1 VSRSSEYLKIERR
14 IAADERGGIMH
25 RWHYGRAV
33 LRTKVGRKQLPH
45 GLLADLVKA
54 SIAAGYKISEREIR
68 RRVQFAEVYDSEAKV
83 GQALADFGSWAALAE
98 AGFPPVEVDEF
109 AGDAE
114 QLELGAPDEWE
125 QLSLIPGLA
134 PTLKVGGRRIALADA
149 TVADIRAYRDMYA
162 QVHENYGKRLAL
174 IEAALRAMLDG
185 SRDENENAVDA
196 WKRGCGS

>member
-1 VSRSSEYLKIERR
+1 MSRPSEYLKIERR

-25 RWHYGRAV
+25 RWQYGRA
-33 LRTKVGRKQLPH
+33 LLKAKAGRKQLPD
-45 GLLADLVKA
+45 GLIRDLVA
-54 SIAAGYKISEREIR
+54 AATAAGFKISEREIQR
-68 RRVQFAEVYDSEAKV
+68 RIRFATVYATDQQV
-83 GQALADFGSWAALAE
+83 RQILADLGSWSAIAE
-98 AGFPPVEVDEF
+98 AGFPPVVVDELD
-109 AGDAE
+109 DAE

>member
-1 VSRSSEYLKIERR
+1 MSRPSEFLKLERR
-14 IAADERGGIMH
+14 IATDEHGGVLH
-25 RWHYGRAV
+25 RWRYGRELLKA
-33 LRTKVGRKQLPH
+33 KAGRKQLPH
-45 GLLADLVKA
+45 GLVGDLVKA
-54 SIAAGYKISEREIR
+54 AADAGLRISEREVR
-68 RRVQFAEVYDSEAKV
+68 YRLTCAEVYASEAEV
-83 GQALADFGSWAALAE
+83 GTAVQTFGSWTALRD
-98 AGFPPVEVDEF
+98 AGFPPVEV
-109 AGDAE
+109 E
-114 QLELGAPDEWE
+114 QADLLVELEAPDEWE